1 MLDRIEVGLPE
12 GLDVVNHG
20 SHIEIV
26 RKWFEWR
33 IVAITG
39 FALFWDGF
47 LINWY
52 MNVAPR
58 ADTMA
63 TYLPLVH
70 VAVGLGV
77 TYYAIA
83 GWLNRTHILVG
94 RGKVTVR
101 HRPIPWF
108 GNAEIDASKLKQ
120 LYAQERVIQSRRGR
134 STSTFEVRAVTH
146 DGRNT
151 TLVSSLGSEEQ
162 ALSIEREI
170 ERHLGIQDIPVVGQI
185 G

>member
-1 MLDRIEVGLPE
+1 MIERIEVGLPE
-12 GLDVVNHG
+12 GLDVVRHG

-26 RKWFEWR
+26 RKWFEWKV
-33 IVAITG
+33 VAITG
-39 FALFWDGF
+39 FALLWDGF

-58 ADTMA
+58 ADPMA
-63 TYLPLVH
+63 TYFPLIH
-70 VAVGLGV
+70 VAVGIGI
-77 TYYAIA
+77 TYYVIA

-94 RGKVTVR
+94 RGKVIVH

-108 GNAEIDASKLKQ
+108 GNSEIDASTLKQ
-120 LYAQERVIQSRRGR
+120 LYAQERVIQRRRGR

-146 DGRNT
+146 DGRNRS
-151 TLVSSLGSEEQ
+151 LVGSLASEEQ

-170 ERHLGIQDIPVVGQI
+170 EKHLGIRDIPVAGQI